1 MTHSHELLTSY
12 DDLMKKSHQ
21 SAREYLIYAISN
33 VNDLMGDG
41 AAQKHPEIVAALV
54 QAAATDYA
62 AMMLSHRVAP
72 QLLSITRAI
81 ADLQR
86 SVDRIGG
93 K

>member
-1 MTHSHELLTSY
+1 MTYSHESLVSY
-12 DDLMKKSHQ
+12 DELMKKAHQ
-21 SAREYLIYAISN
+21 MARDRLIYAISN

-54 QAAATDYA
+54 QAGATDYTA
-62 AMMLSHRVAP
+62 IMLSHRVAP
-72 QLLSITRAI
+72 QLLAITQAI
-81 ADLQR
+81 ANLER